1 MPTALL
7 QHFGVSRCT
16 HAGDQIPLGVAT
28 GPRAFKRLPLML
40 AGYFAAIVDFC
51 IRRAPLIIAVA
62 AILGL
67 GSATYVERHFAVN
80 SNVHKL
86 LSPNLPWV
94 ERNAAYMVAFPQ
106 QATSILAVVTAPTPE
121 FAGVAAAALAT
132 KLAQQ
137 KSQFHAV
144 SANQSS
150 PYFARESLLYL
161 SPEDL
166 QARMDA
172 LSQAAPLLRTL
183 ASDPSLRGLSHTLSL
198 ALGGLQARRFTLD
211 QTTQPL
217 DAIAAPIEQVLVGKP
232 AAFSWQALLANAPA
246 APQDLMSLV
255 NIWPV
260 LDYSVIEPG
269 QRATAAVRK
278 AVEDAKL
285 QSSYDATV
293 RLTGTVPLADQQ
305 LSTLHQ
311 DVGLNF
317 ALTGII
323 IVSVLWLGLRSMRIV
338 TAACLSIL
346 IGLVIT
352 AAAGLALAGAFNPI
366 SVAFAVLFVGLS
378 ADFAI
383 QFSMRYRAQRHEKV
397 DLKSALVETARLVGA
412 PLTLA
417 ALAAAA
423 GFLSFVPTDYRGVA
437 ELGMIAGCGM
447 VVAYV
452 ASLTLLPVLLW
463 YCDPP
468 AEPEPL
474 GYAGLAGADRFLQRH
489 RVLIVAATSI
499 IALAG
504 LPFLFQLQFNFD
516 PNSLQSTNA
525 EPLVALR
532 ALNSNPRIVIN
543 SAHTLT
549 APADAPAVVKA
560 VSALPEVGGTRNL
573 NSFIP
578 ADQDT
583 KIKIIAGAA
592 GVIDPALNA
601 PKAAPASDSDDVAGL
616 RTAAKDLQ
624 ATTSEGG
631 GPGAAAAARLAKDLD
646 ALASA
651 SPDLRQKAASVF
663 IAPLRID
670 LQQLQA
676 SLHPQTVI
684 RADLPP
690 DLVREWMTPTG
701 LMRTE
706 ILPKGNANDTAT
718 IRKFA
723 KAVLKVAPNATG
735 LAIEVYESGRT
746 VTDAFIKAGIIAIC
760 SIAVLLLIVLR
771 RVNDV
776 LLTLIPLLVAA
787 AVTLEICGLTG
798 FQINYANMI
807 ALPALLGVGVAFK
820 IYYVIAWRSGESNF
834 LQSSLT
840 RAVFFS
846 ALMTATAFGSLM
858 FSSNPGIS
866 SMGKLLGLSLACT
879 LVSAALFQ
887 PALMGPPRHAIAG
900 VP

>member
-1 MPTALL
+1 MPAALL

-94 ERNAAYMVAFPQ
+94 ERNATYMVAFPQ

-121 FAGVAAAALAT
+121 FAGIAAAALAT

-771 RVNDV
+771 RVSDV

-879 LVSAALFQ
+879 LASAALFQ
-887 PALMGPPRHAIAG
+887 PALMGPPRHAMAG

>member
-1 MPTALL
+1 
-7 QHFGVSRCT
+7 
-16 HAGDQIPLGVAT
+16 
-28 GPRAFKRLPLML
+28 ML

-94 ERNAAYMVAFPQ
+94 ERNATYMVAFPQ

-232 AAFSWQALLANAPA
+232 AAFSWQALLANAPT

-504 LPFLFQLQFNFD
+504 LPFLFQL
-516 PNSLQSTNA
+516 
-525 EPLVALR
+525 
-532 ALNSNPRIVIN
+532 
-543 SAHTLT
+543 
-549 APADAPAVVKA
+549 
-560 VSALPEVGGTRNL
+560 
-573 NSFIP
+573 
-578 ADQDT
+578 
-583 KIKIIAGAA
+583 
-592 GVIDPALNA
+592 
-601 PKAAPASDSDDVAGL
+601 
-616 RTAAKDLQ
+616 
-624 ATTSEGG
+624 
-631 GPGAAAAARLAKDLD
+631 
-646 ALASA
+646 
-651 SPDLRQKAASVF
+651 
-663 IAPLRID
+663 
-670 LQQLQA
+670 
-676 SLHPQTVI
+676 
-684 RADLPP
+684 
-690 DLVREWMTPTG
+690 
-701 LMRTE
+701 
-706 ILPKGNANDTAT
+706 
-718 IRKFA
+718 
-723 KAVLKVAPNATG
+723 
-735 LAIEVYESGRT
+735 
-746 VTDAFIKAGIIAIC
+746 
-760 SIAVLLLIVLR
+760 
-771 RVNDV
+771 
-776 LLTLIPLLVAA
+776 
-787 AVTLEICGLTG
+787 
-798 FQINYANMI
+798 
-807 ALPALLGVGVAFK
+807 
-820 IYYVIAWRSGESNF
+820 
-834 LQSSLT
+834 
-840 RAVFFS
+840 
-846 ALMTATAFGSLM
+846 
-858 FSSNPGIS
+858 
-866 SMGKLLGLSLACT
+866 
-879 LVSAALFQ
+879 
-887 PALMGPPRHAIAG
+887 
-900 VP
+900 

>member
-1 MPTALL
+1 
-7 QHFGVSRCT
+7 
-16 HAGDQIPLGVAT
+16 
-28 GPRAFKRLPLML
+28 ML
-40 AGYFAAIVDFC
+40 AGYFVAIVDFC
-51 IRRAPLIIAVA
+51 IRRAPLIIATA

-67 GSATYVERHFAVN
+67 GSAAYVERHFAVN

-86 LSPNLPWV
+86 LSANLPWV
-94 ERNAAYMVAFPQ
+94 KRDAAYMAAFPQ
-106 QATSILAVVTAPTPE
+106 QANSILAVVTAPTPE
-121 FAGVAAAALAT
+121 FAGVAAATLAAELT
-132 KLAQQ
+132 PQ
-137 KSQFHAV
+137 KSKFHAV

-166 QARMDA
+166 RARMDA

-183 ASDPSLRGLSHTLSL
+183 ASDPSLRGLSHSLSL
-198 ALGGLQARRFTLD
+198 ALGGLQAGRFTLD
-211 QTTQPL
+211 QMAQTL
-217 DAIAAPIEQVLVGKP
+217 DAIAAPIEQILAGKP
-232 AAFSWQALLANAPA
+232 AVFSWQVLLANTPG
-246 APQDLMSLV
+246 APQDLISLV

-260 LDYSVIEPG
+260 LDYGAIEPG

-323 IVSVLWLGLRSMRIV
+323 IVTVLWLGLRSIRIV
-338 TAACLSIL
+338 AAACVSIL

-352 AAAGLALAGAFNPI
+352 AAAGLAFAGAFNPI
-366 SVAFAVLFVGLS
+366 SIAFAVLFVGLG

-383 QFSMRYRAQRHEKV
+383 QFSMRYRGQRHEKV
-397 DLKSALVETARLVGA
+397 DLKSSLVETARLVGA

-474 GYAGLAGADRFLQRH
+474 GYAGLASADRFLQRH

-499 IALAG
+499 VALAG

-532 ALNSNPRIVIN
+532 VLNSNPRIVIN
-543 SAHTLT
+543 SADTL
-549 APADAPAVVKA
+549 ASPADGPALVKA
-560 VSALPEVGGTRNL
+560 VSALPEVGGTRIL
-573 NSFIP
+573 DSFIP

-592 GVIDPALNA
+592 AVIDPALNA
-601 PKAAPASDSDDVAGL
+601 PKAVPPSDHDDVAAM

-624 ATTSEGG
+624 AATSEGG
-631 GPGAAAAARLAKDLD
+631 GPGAAAAARLAKALD

-663 IAPLRID
+663 IAPLQID
-670 LQQLQA
+670 FQQLQA
-676 SLHPQTVI
+676 SLHPQTVT
-684 RADLPP
+684 RSDLPP
-690 DLVREWMTPTG
+690 DLVRERMTPTG
-701 LMRTE
+701 LMSTE
-706 ILPKGNANDTAT
+706 ILPKGNANDSET

-723 KAVLKVAPNATG
+723 KAVLKVVPNATG
-735 LAIEVYESGRT
+735 IAIELYETGRT
-746 VTDAFIKAGIIAIC
+746 VTYAFIMAGIIAIC
-760 SIAVLLLIVLR
+760 SIAVLLFIVLR
-771 RVNDV
+771 RVGDV
-776 LLTLIPLLVAA
+776 LLTLIPLLVAT

-820 IYYVIAWRSGESNF
+820 IYYVIAWRAGESNF
-834 LQSSLT
+834 LQSNLT

-858 FSSNPGIS
+858 FSSNPGIA
-866 SMGKLLGLSLACT
+866 SMGKLLALSLACT
-879 LVSAALFQ
+879 LASAALFQ
-887 PALMGPPRHAIAG
+887 PALMGPPRHAKAG

>member
-1 MPTALL
+1 MPAALL

-94 ERNAAYMVAFPQ
+94 ERNATYMVAFPQ

-183 ASDPSLRGLSHTLSL
+183 ASDMSLRGLSHTLSL

>member
-1 MPTALL
+1 MSPSRGRSVPLL
-7 QHFGVSRCT
+7 I
-16 HAGDQIPLGVAT
+16 AD
-28 GPRAFKRLPLML
+28 GPPAFSQLLRML
-40 AGYFAAIVDFC
+40 ASYFVAIVDFC
-51 IRRAPLIIAVA
+51 IRRAPLIIAIT

-67 GSATYVERHFAVN
+67 GSAAYVERHFAVN
-80 SNVHKL
+80 SNLNKL

-94 ERNAAYMVAFPQ
+94 KRDAGYLAAFPQ
-106 QATSILAVVTAPTPE
+106 QASSILAVVTAPTPE
-121 FAGVAAAALAT
+121 FAGAAAAALAT
-132 KLAQQ
+132 KLTPQ

-150 PYFARESLLYL
+150 PFFARETLLYL
-161 SPEDL
+161 SPQDL
-166 QARMDA
+166 QAQIGA

-183 ASDPSLRGLSHTLSL
+183 ASDPSLRGLSRALSL
-198 ALGGLQARRFTLD
+198 ALGGLQAGRFTLD
-211 QTTQPL
+211 QMAQPL
-217 DAIAAPIEQVLVGKP
+217 DVIAAPIEQVPVDKP
-232 AAFSWQALLANAPA
+232 AAFSWQVLLANAPA
-246 APQDLMSLV
+246 APEDLMSLI

-260 LDYSVIEPG
+260 LDYGAIEPG

-293 RLTGTVPLADQQ
+293 GLTGTVPLADQQ

-323 IVSVLWLGLRSMRIV
+323 IVTVLWLALRSMRIV
-338 TAACLSIL
+338 VAVCLNIL

-366 SVAFAVLFVGLS
+366 SVAFAVLFVGLG

-383 QFSMRYRAQRHEKV
+383 QYSVRYRAQRHEKV
-397 DLKSALVETARLVGA
+397 DLKSALIGAARLVGA

-452 ASLTLLPVLLW
+452 ASLSLLPVLLW

-468 AEPEPL
+468 GEPEPL
-474 GYAGLAGADRFLQRH
+474 GYARLASADRFLHRH
-489 RVLIVAATSI
+489 RVLIVAVTSVV
-499 IALAG
+499 ALGG

-516 PNSLQSTNA
+516 PNSLQSANA

-532 ALNSNPRIVIN
+532 ALNNNPRIVIN
-543 SAHTLT
+543 AADTLT

-560 VSALPEVGGTRNL
+560 ASALPEVGGTRNL
-573 NSFIP
+573 DSFIP
-578 ADQDT
+578 ADQDA

-592 GVIDPALNA
+592 AVIDPALTA
-601 PKAAPASDSDDVAGL
+601 PKVAPPSDSDDVAAL
-616 RTAAKDLQ
+616 HTAAKNLRDT
-624 ATTSEGG
+624 ASEGGG

-651 SPDLRQKAASVF
+651 GPDLRQKTASVF
-663 IAPLRID
+663 IAPLQID
-670 LQQLQA
+670 LQQLRA
-676 SLHPQTVI
+676 SLHPQTVT

-690 DLVREWMTPTG
+690 DLVREWMTPAG
-701 LMRTE
+701 LIRTE

-723 KAVLKVAPNATG
+723 EAVLKVVPNATG
-735 LAIEVYESGRT
+735 EAIEVYEWGRT

-760 SIAVLLLIVLR
+760 SIAVLLFIVLR
-771 RVNDV
+771 RFGDV

-798 FQINYANMI
+798 FQINYANII

-820 IYYVIAWRSGESNF
+820 IYYVIAWRAGKSNF
-834 LQSSLT
+834 LQSNLT

-866 SMGKLLGLSLACT
+866 SMGKLLALSLACT
-879 LVSAALFQ
+879 LASAALFQ
-887 PALMGPPRHAIAG
+887 PALMGPPRHAKAG
-900 VP
+900 AP

>member
-1 MPTALL
+1 
-7 QHFGVSRCT
+7 
-16 HAGDQIPLGVAT
+16 
-28 GPRAFKRLPLML
+28 ML
-40 AGYFAAIVDFC
+40 AGYFVAIVGFC
-51 IRRAPLIIAVA
+51 IRRAPLIVAMA

-67 GSATYVERHFAVN
+67 GSAAYVERHFAVN

-86 LSPNLPWV
+86 LSANLPWV
-94 ERNAAYMVAFPQ
+94 KRDAAYMAAFPQ
-106 QATSILAVVTAPTPE
+106 QADSILAVVTAPTPE
-121 FAGVAAAALAT
+121 FAGVAAAALAA
-132 KLAQQ
+132 KLTPQ
-137 KSQFHAV
+137 KSKFHAV

-198 ALGGLQARRFTLD
+198 ALGGLQSGRFTLD
-211 QTTQPL
+211 QTAQTL
-217 DAIAAPIEQVLVGKP
+217 DAVAAPIERILAGKP
-232 AAFSWQALLANAPA
+232 AAFSWQVLLANTPVAPE
-246 APQDLMSLV
+246 DLISLV

-260 LDYSVIEPG
+260 LDYGAIEPG

-293 RLTGTVPLADQQ
+293 LLTGTVPLADQQ

-317 ALTGII
+317 GLTGII
-323 IVSVLWLGLRSMRIV
+323 IVTVLWLGLRSMRIV
-338 TAACLSIL
+338 AAACLSIL

-366 SVAFAVLFVGLS
+366 SIAFAVLFVGLG

-474 GYAGLAGADRFLQRH
+474 GYAGLASVDRFLQRH

-499 IALAG
+499 VALAG

-516 PNSLQSTNA
+516 PNSLQNANA

-532 ALNSNPRIVIN
+532 VLNSNPRIVIN
-543 SAHTLT
+543 SADTLT
-549 APADAPAVVKA
+549 TPADAPAVVKA
-560 VSALPEVGGTRNL
+560 VFALPEVGGTRNL
-573 NSFIP
+573 DSFIP

-601 PKAAPASDSDDVAGL
+601 PKAAPPSDSDDVAAM
-616 RTAAKDLQ
+616 RTAVKDLQ

-631 GPGAAAAARLAKDLD
+631 GLGGAAAARLTKALD

-651 SPDLRQKAASVF
+651 GPDLRQKAASVF
-663 IAPLRID
+663 IAPLQID

-676 SLHPQTVI
+676 SLHPQTVT
-684 RADLPP
+684 RSDLPP

-706 ILPKGNANDTAT
+706 ILPKGNANDIAT
-718 IRKFA
+718 IRTFA
-723 KAVLKVAPNATG
+723 EAVLKVVPDATG
-735 LAIEVYESGRT
+735 VGIEVYEWGRT

-760 SIAVLLLIVLR
+760 SIAVLLFIVLR
-771 RVNDV
+771 RIGDV

-798 FQINYANMI
+798 LQINYAN
-807 ALPALLGVGVAFK
+807 
-820 IYYVIAWRSGESNF
+820 
-834 LQSSLT
+834 
-840 RAVFFS
+840 
-846 ALMTATAFGSLM
+846 
-858 FSSNPGIS
+858 
-866 SMGKLLGLSLACT
+866 
-879 LVSAALFQ
+879 
-887 PALMGPPRHAIAG
+887 
-900 VP
+900 

>member
-1 MPTALL
+1 MLARC
-7 QHFGVSRCT
+7 FGV
-16 HAGDQIPLGVAT
+16 
-28 GPRAFKRLPLML
+28 
-40 AGYFAAIVDFC
+40 IVDFC
-51 IRRAPLIIAVA
+51 IRHAPAIIAIT

-67 GSATYVERHFAVN
+67 GSAVYVERHFAVN
-80 SNVHKL
+80 SNFNKL

-94 ERNAAYMVAFPQ
+94 KHDAAFAEAFPQ
-106 QATSILAVVTAPTPE
+106 QVSSILAVVTAPTPE
-121 FAGVAAAALAT
+121 FASTAAAALAS
-132 KLAQQ
+132 KLTPQ
-137 KSQFHAV
+137 KDQFHAV
-144 SANQSS
+144 SADQSS

-161 SPEDL
+161 SAQDL
-166 QARMDA
+166 QARMSA
-172 LSQAAPLLRTL
+172 LSQATPLLRTL
-183 ASDPSLRGLSHTLSL
+183 ASDPSLRGLSHALSL
-198 ALGGLQARRFTLD
+198 ALGGLQAGQFTSD
-211 QTTQPL
+211 QMAQPL
-217 DAIAAPIEQVLVGKP
+217 DAIAAPIERVLVGEP
-232 AAFSWQALLANAPA
+232 AAFSWQVLLANAPA
-246 APQDLMSLV
+246 APQDLISLV

-260 LDYSVIEPG
+260 LDYSAIEPG

-285 QSSYDATV
+285 QSSYQATV
-293 RLTGTVPLADQQ
+293 GLTGTVPLADQQ
-305 LSTLHQ
+305 LSTLNQ

-323 IVSVLWLGLRSMRIV
+323 IVTVLWLALRSMRIV
-338 TAACLSIL
+338 AAVCLSIL

-352 AAAGLALAGAFNPI
+352 AAAGLAFAGAFNPI
-366 SVAFAVLFVGLS
+366 SVAFAVLFVGLG

-383 QFSMRYRAQRHEKV
+383 QFSVRYRAQRHEEG
-397 DLKSALVETARLVGA
+397 DLKSALVGAARLVGA

-463 YCDPP
+463 YCNPP
-468 AEPEPL
+468 GEPEPL
-474 GYAGLAGADRFLQRH
+474 GWASLAIADRFLHRH
-489 RVLIVAATSI
+489 RMFIVAATSI

-504 LPFLFQLQFNFD
+504 LPFLFRLQFNFD
-516 PNSLQSTNA
+516 PNSLQSANA

-532 ALNSNPRIVIN
+532 ALNGNPRIVIN
-543 SAHTLT
+543 SAGTLT
-549 APADAPAVVKA
+549 TPADAPAVVKA
-560 VSALPEVGGTRNL
+560 VSALPQVAGTRNL
-573 NSFIP
+573 DSFIP

-592 GVIDPALNA
+592 GVIDPALDA
-601 PKAAPASDSDDVAGL
+601 PKAAPPSDSDDVAAL

-624 ATTSEGG
+624 DAASGG
-631 GPGAAAAARLAKDLD
+631 SGPGTTAAARLARDVNV
-646 ALASA
+646 LASA

-663 IAPLRID
+663 IAPLQID

-676 SLHPQTVI
+676 SLHPQTMT
-684 RADLPP
+684 RTDLPP
-690 DLVREWMTPTG
+690 DLVREWITPAG

-706 ILPKGNANDTAT
+706 ILPKGNANDTT
-718 IRKFA
+718 TVRKFA
-723 KAVLKVAPNATG
+723 EAVLKVAPNATG
-735 LAIEVYESGRT
+735 QAIEIYEWGRT

-760 SIAVLLLIVLR
+760 SIAVLLFIVLR
-771 RVNDV
+771 RVGDV

-798 FQINYANMI
+798 FQINYANII

-820 IYYVIAWRSGESNF
+820 IYYVIAWRAGEWNF
-834 LQSSLT
+834 LESTLT

-866 SMGKLLGLSLACT
+866 SMGKLLALSLACT
-879 LVSAALFQ
+879 LASAALFQ
-887 PALMGPPRHAIAG
+887 PALMGPPRHTKASA
-900 VP
+900 P

>member
-1 MPTALL
+1 MLARC
-7 QHFGVSRCT
+7 FGV
-16 HAGDQIPLGVAT
+16 I
-28 GPRAFKRLPLML
+28 
-40 AGYFAAIVDFC
+40 IDFC
-51 IRRAPLIIAVA
+51 IRHAPAIIAIT

-67 GSATYVERHFAVN
+67 GSAVYVERHFAVN
-80 SNVHKL
+80 SNFNKL

-94 ERNAAYMVAFPQ
+94 KHDAAFAEAFPQ
-106 QATSILAVVTAPTPE
+106 QVSSILAVVTAPTPE
-121 FAGVAAAALAT
+121 FASTAAAALAS
-132 KLAQQ
+132 KLTPQ
-137 KSQFHAV
+137 KDQFHAV
-144 SANQSS
+144 SADQSS

-161 SPEDL
+161 SAQDL
-166 QARMDA
+166 QARMSA
-172 LSQAAPLLRTL
+172 LSQATPLLRTL
-183 ASDPSLRGLSHTLSL
+183 ASDPSLRGLSHALSL
-198 ALGGLQARRFTLD
+198 ALGGLQAGQFTSD
-211 QTTQPL
+211 QMAQPL
-217 DAIAAPIEQVLVGKP
+217 DAIAAPIERVLVGEP
-232 AAFSWQALLANAPA
+232 AAFSWQVLLANAPA
-246 APQDLMSLV
+246 APQDLISLV

-260 LDYSVIEPG
+260 LDYSAIEPG

-285 QSSYDATV
+285 QSSYQATV
-293 RLTGTVPLADQQ
+293 GLTGTVPLADQQ
-305 LSTLHQ
+305 LSTLNQ

-323 IVSVLWLGLRSMRIV
+323 IVTVLWLALRSMRIV
-338 TAACLSIL
+338 AAVCLSIL

-352 AAAGLALAGAFNPI
+352 AAAGLAFAGAFNPI
-366 SVAFAVLFVGLS
+366 SVAFAVLFVGLG

-383 QFSMRYRAQRHEKV
+383 QFSVRYRAQRHEEG
-397 DLKSALVETARLVGA
+397 DLKSALVGAARLVGA

-463 YCDPP
+463 YCNPP
-468 AEPEPL
+468 GEPEPL
-474 GYAGLAGADRFLQRH
+474 GWASLAIADRFLHRH
-489 RVLIVAATSI
+489 RMFIVAATSI

-504 LPFLFQLQFNFD
+504 LPFLFRLQFNFD
-516 PNSLQSTNA
+516 PNSLQSANA

-532 ALNSNPRIVIN
+532 ALNGNPRIVIN
-543 SAHTLT
+543 SADTLT
-549 APADAPAVVKA
+549 PPADAPAVVKA
-560 VSALPEVGGTRNL
+560 VSALPQVAGTRNL
-573 NSFIP
+573 DSFIP

-592 GVIDPALNA
+592 GVIDSALDA
-601 PKAAPASDSDDVAGL
+601 PKAAPPSDSDDVAAL

-624 ATTSEGG
+624 DAASGG
-631 GPGAAAAARLAKDLD
+631 SGPGTAAAARLARDVN

-663 IAPLRID
+663 IAPLQID

-676 SLHPQTVI
+676 SLHPQTMT
-684 RADLPP
+684 RTDLPP
-690 DLVREWMTPTG
+690 DLVREWMTPAG

-706 ILPKGNANDTAT
+706 ILPKGNANDTT
-718 IRKFA
+718 TVRKFA
-723 KAVLKVAPNATG
+723 EAVLKVAPNATG
-735 LAIEVYESGRT
+735 QAIEIYEWGRT

-760 SIAVLLLIVLR
+760 SIAVLLFIVLR
-771 RVNDV
+771 RVGDV

-798 FQINYANMI
+798 FQINYANII

-820 IYYVIAWRSGESNF
+820 IYYVNAWRAGEWNF
-834 LQSSLT
+834 LESTLT

-866 SMGKLLGLSLACT
+866 SMGKLLALSLACT
-879 LVSAALFQ
+879 LASAALFQ
-887 PALMGPPRHAIAG
+887 PALMGPPRHTKASA
-900 VP
+900 P

>member
-1 MPTALL
+1 
-7 QHFGVSRCT
+7 
-16 HAGDQIPLGVAT
+16 
-28 GPRAFKRLPLML
+28 ML

-121 FAGVAAAALAT
+121 FAGIAAAALAT

-532 ALNSNPRIVIN
+532 ALNRNPRIVIN

-771 RVNDV
+771 RVSDV

-879 LVSAALFQ
+879 LASAALFQ
-887 PALMGPPRHAIAG
+887 PALMGPPRHAMAG

>member
-1 MPTALL
+1 
-7 QHFGVSRCT
+7 
-16 HAGDQIPLGVAT
+16 
-28 GPRAFKRLPLML
+28 ML
-40 AGYFAAIVDFC
+40 ARCFGAIVDFC
-51 IRRAPLIIAVA
+51 IRHAPVIIAIT

-67 GSATYVERHFAVN
+67 GSAVYVERHFGVN
-80 SNVHKL
+80 SNFDRL
-86 LSPNLPWV
+86 LSPNLPWAK
-94 ERNAAYMVAFPQ
+94 RDAAYKAAFPQ
-106 QATSILAVVTAPTPE
+106 QASSILAVVTAPTPE
-121 FAGVAAAALAT
+121 FAGAAAGALAA
-132 KLAQQ
+132 KLTPQ

-150 PYFARESLLYL
+150 PFFARESLLYL
-161 SPEDL
+161 SPQDL
-166 QARMDA
+166 RAQLGA

-183 ASDPSLRGLSHTLSL
+183 ASDPSLRGLSQTLSL
-198 ALGGLQARRFTLD
+198 ALGGLQAGRFTLD
-211 QTTQPL
+211 QMAQPL
-217 DAIAAPIEQVLVGKP
+217 DAIAAPIAQVLVDKP
-232 AAFSWQALLANAPA
+232 AAFSWQVLLADAPA
-246 APQDLMSLV
+246 APQDLMSLINV
-255 NIWPV
+255 WPV
-260 LDYSVIEPG
+260 LDYGAIEPG

-317 ALTGII
+317 VLTGII
-323 IVSVLWLGLRSMRIV
+323 IVTVLWLALRSMRIV
-338 TAACLSIL
+338 AAVCLTIL

-352 AAAGLALAGAFNPI
+352 AAGGLALVGAFNPI
-366 SVAFAVLFVGLS
+366 SVAFAVLFVGLG

-383 QFSMRYRAQRHEKV
+383 QYSVRYRAQRHEKV
-397 DLKSALVETARLVGA
+397 DLKSALVGAARLVGA

-437 ELGMIAGCGM
+437 ELGLIAGCGM

-452 ASLTLLPVLLW
+452 ASLSLLPVLLW

-468 AEPEPL
+468 GEPEPL
-474 GYAGLAGADRFLQRH
+474 GFAGLASADRFLHRH
-489 RVLIVAATSI
+489 RVLIIAVTLVV
-499 IALAG
+499 ALAG

-516 PNSLQSTNA
+516 PNSLQNANA

-543 SAHTLT
+543 AADTLT

-560 VSALPEVGGTRNL
+560 VSALPEVRGTRNL
-573 NSFIP
+573 DSFIP

-592 GVIDPALNA
+592 AVIDPALTA
-601 PKAAPASDSDDVAGL
+601 PKAAPPSDSDDVAAL

-624 ATTSEGG
+624 DAASEGG
-631 GPGAAAAARLAKDLD
+631 GPGAAAAARLAEDLD

-663 IAPLRID
+663 IVPLQID
-670 LQQLQA
+670 LQHLQA
-676 SLHPQTVI
+676 SLHPQTVT

-690 DLVREWMTPTG
+690 DLVNEWMTPDG

-706 ILPKGNANDTAT
+706 ILPKGNANDIAT

-723 KAVLKVAPNATG
+723 KAVLKVVPDAAG
-735 LAIEVYESGRT
+735 VGIEVYEWGRT
-746 VTDAFIKAGIIAIC
+746 VTDAFIKAGIIALC
-760 SIAVLLLIVLR
+760 SIAVLLFIVLR
-771 RVNDV
+771 RIGDV

-798 FQINYANMI
+798 LQINYANII

-820 IYYVIAWRSGESNF
+820 IYYVIAWRAGESNF
-834 LQSSLT
+834 LQSNLT

-866 SMGKLLGLSLACT
+866 SMGKLLALSLACT
-879 LVSAALFQ
+879 LASAALFQ
-887 PALMGPPRHAIAG
+887 PALMGPPRHAKASAE
-900 VP
+900 VS

>member
-1 MPTALL
+1 MPAALL

-532 ALNSNPRIVIN
+532 ALNRNPRIVIN

-624 ATTSEGG
+624 ATTSKGG
-631 GPGAAAAARLAKDLD
+631 GPGAAAASRLAKDLD

-879 LVSAALFQ
+879 LASAALFQ
-887 PALMGPPRHAIAG
+887 PALMGPPRHAMAG

>member
-1 MPTALL
+1 
-7 QHFGVSRCT
+7 
-16 HAGDQIPLGVAT
+16 
-28 GPRAFKRLPLML
+28 ML
-40 AGYFAAIVDFC
+40 ASYFAAIVDFC
-51 IRRAPLIIAVA
+51 IRRAPLIIAVT

-67 GSATYVERHFAVN
+67 GSAAYVERHFAVN
-80 SNVHKL
+80 SNLNKL

-94 ERNAAYMVAFPQ
+94 QRDAGYMAAFPQ
-106 QATSILAVVTAPTPE
+106 QASSILAVVTAPTPE
-121 FAGVAAAALAT
+121 FAGAAAAALAA
-132 KLAQQ
+132 KLTPQ

-150 PYFARESLLYL
+150 PFFARETLLYL
-161 SPEDL
+161 SPQDL
-166 QARMDA
+166 QAQVGA

-183 ASDPSLRGLSHTLSL
+183 ASDPSLRGLSRALSL
-198 ALGGLQARRFTLD
+198 ALGGLQAGRFTLD
-211 QTTQPL
+211 QMAQPL
-217 DAIAAPIEQVLVGKP
+217 DVIAAPIEQVLVDKP
-232 AAFSWQALLANAPA
+232 AAFSWQVLLADAPA

-260 LDYSVIEPG
+260 LDYDAIEPG
-269 QRATAAVRK
+269 QRATGAVRK

-293 RLTGTVPLADQQ
+293 GLTGTVPLADQQ

-317 ALTGII
+317 AVTGII
-323 IVSVLWLGLRSMRIV
+323 IVTVLWLALRSMRIV
-338 TAACLSIL
+338 AAVCLNIL

-366 SVAFAVLFVGLS
+366 SVAFAVLFVGLG

-383 QFSMRYRAQRHEKV
+383 QYSVRYRAQRHEKV
-397 DLKSALVETARLVGA
+397 DLKSALVGAARLVGA

-423 GFLSFVPTDYRGVA
+423 GFFSFVPTDYRGVA

-452 ASLTLLPVLLW
+452 ASLSLLPVLLW

-468 AEPEPL
+468 GEPVPL
-474 GYAGLAGADRFLQRH
+474 GYAGLANADRFLHRH
-489 RVLIVAATSI
+489 RVLIVAVTSVV
-499 IALAG
+499 ALAG

-516 PNSLQSTNA
+516 PNSLQSPNT

-543 SAHTLT
+543 AADTLT

-560 VSALPEVGGTRNL
+560 ASALPEVGTTRNL
-573 NSFIP
+573 DSFIP

-592 GVIDPALNA
+592 AVIDPALTA
-601 PKAAPASDSDDVAGL
+601 PKVAPPADGDDVAAL
-616 RTAAKDLQ
+616 HTAAKNLRDT
-624 ATTSEGG
+624 ASEGGG
-631 GPGAAAAARLAKDLD
+631 GPGADAAARLAKDLD

-651 SPDLRQKAASVF
+651 SLDLRQKAASVF
-663 IAPLRID
+663 IAPLQID
-670 LQQLQA
+670 LQQLRA
-676 SLHPQTVI
+676 SLHPQAVT

-690 DLVREWMTPTG
+690 DLVREWMTPAG

-723 KAVLKVAPNATG
+723 EAVLKVVPNATG
-735 LAIEVYESGRT
+735 EAIEVYEWGRT

-760 SIAVLLLIVLR
+760 SIAVLLFIVLR
-771 RVNDV
+771 RFGDV

-798 FQINYANMI
+798 LQINYANII

-820 IYYVIAWRSGESNF
+820 IYYVIAWRAGESNF
-834 LQSSLT
+834 LQSNLT

-866 SMGKLLGLSLACT
+866 SMGKLLALSLACT
-879 LVSAALFQ
+879 LASAALFQ
-887 PALMGPPRHAIAG
+887 PALMGPPRHANAG
-900 VP
+900 AP

>member
-1 MPTALL
+1 MLARC
-7 QHFGVSRCT
+7 FGV
-16 HAGDQIPLGVAT
+16 I
-28 GPRAFKRLPLML
+28 
-40 AGYFAAIVDFC
+40 IDFC
-51 IRRAPLIIAVA
+51 IRHAPAIIAIT

-67 GSATYVERHFAVN
+67 GSAVYVERHFAVN
-80 SNVHKL
+80 SNFNKL

-94 ERNAAYMVAFPQ
+94 KHDAAFAEAFPQ
-106 QATSILAVVTAPTPE
+106 QVSSILAVVTAPTPE
-121 FAGVAAAALAT
+121 FASTAAAALAS
-132 KLAQQ
+132 KLTPQ
-137 KSQFHAV
+137 KDQFHAV
-144 SANQSS
+144 SADQSS

-161 SPEDL
+161 SAQDL
-166 QARMDA
+166 QARMSA
-172 LSQAAPLLRTL
+172 LSQATPLLRTL
-183 ASDPSLRGLSHTLSL
+183 ASDPSLRGLSHALSL
-198 ALGGLQARRFTLD
+198 ALGGLQAGQFTSD
-211 QTTQPL
+211 QMAQPL
-217 DAIAAPIEQVLVGKP
+217 DAIAAPIERVLVGEP
-232 AAFSWQALLANAPA
+232 AAFSWQVLLANAPA
-246 APQDLMSLV
+246 APQDLISLV

-260 LDYSVIEPG
+260 LDYSAIEPG

-285 QSSYDATV
+285 QSSYQATV
-293 RLTGTVPLADQQ
+293 GLTGTVPLADQQ
-305 LSTLHQ
+305 LSTLNQ

-323 IVSVLWLGLRSMRIV
+323 IVTVLWLALRSLRIV
-338 TAACLSIL
+338 AAVCLSIL

-352 AAAGLALAGAFNPI
+352 AAAGLAFAGAFNPI
-366 SVAFAVLFVGLS
+366 SVAFAVLFVGLG

-383 QFSMRYRAQRHEKV
+383 QFSVRYRAQRHEEG
-397 DLKSALVETARLVGA
+397 DLKSALVGAARLVGA

-463 YCDPP
+463 YCNPP
-468 AEPEPL
+468 GEPEPL
-474 GYAGLAGADRFLQRH
+474 GWASLASADRFLHRH
-489 RVLIVAATSI
+489 RMLIVAATSI

-504 LPFLFQLQFNFD
+504 LPFLFRLQFNFD
-516 PNSLQSTNA
+516 PNSLQSANA

-532 ALNSNPRIVIN
+532 ALNGNPRIVIN
-543 SAHTLT
+543 SAGTLT
-549 APADAPAVVKA
+549 TPADAPAVVKA
-560 VSALPEVGGTRNL
+560 VSALPQVAGTRNL
-573 NSFIP
+573 DSFIP

-592 GVIDPALNA
+592 GVIDSALDA
-601 PKAAPASDSDDVAGL
+601 PKAAPPSDSDDVAAL

-624 ATTSEGG
+624 DAASGG
-631 GPGAAAAARLAKDLD
+631 SGPGTAAAARLARDVNV
-646 ALASA
+646 LASA

-663 IAPLRID
+663 IAPLQID

-676 SLHPQTVI
+676 SLHPQTMT
-684 RADLPP
+684 RTDLPP
-690 DLVREWMTPTG
+690 DLVREWITPAG

-706 ILPKGNANDTAT
+706 ILPKGNANDTT
-718 IRKFA
+718 TVRKFA
-723 KAVLKVAPNATG
+723 EAVLKVAPNATG
-735 LAIEVYESGRT
+735 QAIEIYEWGRT

-760 SIAVLLLIVLR
+760 SIAVLLFIVLR
-771 RVNDV
+771 RVGDV

-798 FQINYANMI
+798 FQINYANII

-820 IYYVIAWRSGESNF
+820 IYYVIAWRAGEWNF
-834 LQSSLT
+834 LESTLT

-866 SMGKLLGLSLACT
+866 SMGKLLALSLACT
-879 LVSAALFQ
+879 LASAALFQ
-887 PALMGPPRHAIAG
+887 PALMGPPRHTKASA
-900 VP
+900 P

>member
-94 ERNAAYMVAFPQ
+94 ERNATYMVAFPQ

-183 ASDPSLRGLSHTLSL
+183 ASDMSLRGLSHTLSL

-624 ATTSEGG
+624 ATTSKGG

-771 RVNDV
+771 RVSDV

-887 PALMGPPRHAIAG
+887 PALMGPPRHAMAG

>member
-1 MPTALL
+1 MPAALL

-183 ASDPSLRGLSHTLSL
+183 ASDMSLRGLSHTLSL

-624 ATTSEGG
+624 ATTSKGG
-631 GPGAAAAARLAKDLD
+631 GPGAAAASRLAKDLD

-771 RVNDV
+771 RVSDV

-879 LVSAALFQ
+879 LASAALFQ
-887 PALMGPPRHAIAG
+887 PALMGPPRHAMAG

>member
-1 MPTALL
+1 
-7 QHFGVSRCT
+7 
-16 HAGDQIPLGVAT
+16 
-28 GPRAFKRLPLML
+28 ML

-94 ERNAAYMVAFPQ
+94 ERNATYMVAFPQ

-260 LDYSVIEPG
+260 LDYSVIESG

-397 DLKSALVETARLVGA
+397 DLKTALVETARLVGA

-504 LPFLFQLQFNFD
+504 LPFLFQLQFDFD

-532 ALNSNPRIVIN
+532 ALNRNPRIVIN

-601 PKAAPASDSDDVAGL
+601 PKAAPASDSDDVAEL

-624 ATTSEGG
+624 ATTSKGG

-820 IYYVIAWRSGESNF
+820 IYYVIAWRSGESNI

-879 LVSAALFQ
+879 LASAALFQ
-887 PALMGPPRHAIAG
+887 PALMGPPRHAMAG

>member
-1 MPTALL
+1 
-7 QHFGVSRCT
+7 
-16 HAGDQIPLGVAT
+16 
-28 GPRAFKRLPLML
+28 ML

-67 GSATYVERHFAVN
+67 GSATYVERHFAIN

-121 FAGVAAAALAT
+121 FAGIAAAALAT

-144 SANQSS
+144 SANQGS

-183 ASDPSLRGLSHTLSL
+183 ASDPSLRGLSQTLSL

-771 RVNDV
+771 RVSDV

-879 LVSAALFQ
+879 LASAALFQ
-887 PALMGPPRHAIAG
+887 PALMGPPRHAMAG

>member
-1 MPTALL
+1 
-7 QHFGVSRCT
+7 
-16 HAGDQIPLGVAT
+16 
-28 GPRAFKRLPLML
+28 ML
-40 AGYFAAIVDFC
+40 AGYFVAIVDFC
-51 IRRAPLIIAVA
+51 IRRGPLIIVMAT
-62 AILGL
+62 ILGL
-67 GSATYVERHFAVN
+67 GSAAYVERHFTVN

-94 ERNAAYMVAFPQ
+94 KRDAAYMAAFPQ
-106 QATSILAVVTAPTPE
+106 QATSIVAVVTAPTPE
-121 FAGVAAAALAT
+121 FAGAAAAALAA
-132 KLAQQ
+132 KLTPQ
-137 KSQFHAV
+137 KNEFHDV

-161 SPEDL
+161 SPQDL
-166 QARMDA
+166 QARMDV

-198 ALGGLQARRFTLD
+198 ALGGLQAGRFTLD
-211 QTTQPL
+211 QMAQTL
-217 DAIAAPIEQVLVGKP
+217 DDIVAPIEQVLAGKP
-232 AAFSWQALLANAPA
+232 AAFSWQVLLANTPV
-246 APQDLMSLV
+246 APQDLISLV
-255 NIWPV
+255 NIWPA
-260 LDYSVIEPG
+260 LDYGAIEPG

-293 RLTGTVPLADQQ
+293 RLTGTVPLVDQQ

-323 IVSVLWLGLRSMRIV
+323 IVTVLWLGLRSMRIV
-338 TAACLSIL
+338 AAACLSIL

-366 SVAFAVLFVGLS
+366 SVAFAVLFVGLG

-383 QFSMRYRAQRHEKV
+383 QFSMRYRAQRHERV

-452 ASLTLLPVLLW
+452 VSLTLLPVLLW

-499 IALAG
+499 VALAG

-516 PNSLQSTNA
+516 PNSLQSANA

-532 ALNSNPRIVIN
+532 LLNSNPRIVIN
-543 SAHTLT
+543 SADTLT
-549 APADAPAVVKA
+549 AAADAPAVVKA

-573 NSFIP
+573 DSFIP

-592 GVIDPALNA
+592 GAIDPALNA
-601 PKAAPASDSDDVAGL
+601 PKVAPPSDSDDIAAL
-616 RTAAKDLQ
+616 RTVAKDLQ
-624 ATTSEGG
+624 GAIGEGR
-631 GPGAAAAARLAKDLD
+631 GPGATAAARLARALD

-651 SPDLRQKAASVF
+651 TPDLRQKVASVF
-663 IAPLRID
+663 IAPLQID

-676 SLHPQTVI
+676 SLHPQTVT
-684 RADLPP
+684 RSGLPP
-690 DLVREWMTPTG
+690 DLVRQWMTPDG
-701 LMRTE
+701 LMRME

-723 KAVLKVAPNATG
+723 KAVLKVAPSATG
-735 LAIEVYESGRT
+735 PAIEVYETGRT
-746 VTDAFIKAGIIAIC
+746 VTEAFIKAGIIAIC
-760 SIAVLLLIVLR
+760 SIAVLLFIVLR
-771 RVNDV
+771 RLGDV

-787 AVTLEICGLTG
+787 VVTLEICGLIG

-820 IYYVIAWRSGESNF
+820 IYYVIAWRAGESNF
-834 LQSSLT
+834 LQSNLT

-858 FSSNPGIS
+858 FSNNPGIA
-866 SMGKLLGLSLACT
+866 SMGKLLALSLACT
-879 LVSAALFQ
+879 LASAALFQ
-887 PALMGPPRHAIAG
+887 PALMGPPRQAKAG

>member
-1 MPTALL
+1 MPAALL

-94 ERNAAYMVAFPQ
+94 ERNATYMVAFPQ

-601 PKAAPASDSDDVAGL
+601 PKAAPASDSDDVAAL

-771 RVNDV
+771 RVSDV

-879 LVSAALFQ
+879 LASAALFQ
-887 PALMGPPRHAIAG
+887 PALMGPPRHAMAG

>member
-1 MPTALL
+1 
-7 QHFGVSRCT
+7 
-16 HAGDQIPLGVAT
+16 
-28 GPRAFKRLPLML
+28 ML
-40 AGYFAAIVDFC
+40 ARCFGAIVDFC
-51 IRRAPLIIAVA
+51 IRRAPLIIVMA

-67 GSATYVERHFAVN
+67 GSAAYVERHFAVN
-80 SNVHKL
+80 SNFDKL
-86 LSPNLPWV
+86 LSANLSWV
-94 ERNAAYMVAFPQ
+94 KRDAAYKAAFPQ
-106 QATSILAVVTAPTPE
+106 QASSILAVVTAPTPE
-121 FAGVAAAALAT
+121 FAGAAAAALAA
-132 KLAQQ
+132 KLTPQ

-150 PYFARESLLYL
+150 PFFARESLLYL
-161 SPEDL
+161 SPQDL
-166 QARMDA
+166 QAQMNT
-172 LSQAAPLLRTL
+172 LTQAAPLLRTL
-183 ASDPSLRGLSHTLSL
+183 ASDPSLRGLSHALSL
-198 ALGGLQARRFTLD
+198 ALGGLQAGQFTPD
-211 QTTQPL
+211 QMARPL
-217 DAIAAPIEQVLVGKP
+217 DAIAAPIEQVLARKP
-232 AAFSWQALLANAPA
+232 AAFSWQVLLADAPA
-246 APQDLMSLV
+246 APQDLMSLI

-260 LDYSVIEPG
+260 LDYGAIEPG

-285 QSSYDATV
+285 QSSYQATV
-293 RLTGTVPLADQQ
+293 GLTGSVPLADQQ
-305 LSTLHQ
+305 LSTLNQ

-323 IVSVLWLGLRSMRIV
+323 IVTVLWLALRSMRIV
-338 TAACLSIL
+338 AAVCLTIL

-352 AAAGLALAGAFNPI
+352 AAAGLLLAGAFNPI
-366 SVAFAVLFVGLS
+366 SVAFAVLFVGLG

-383 QFSMRYRAQRHEKV
+383 QYSVRYRAQRHEKV
-397 DLKSALVETARLVGA
+397 DLKSALVGAARLVGA

-423 GFLSFVPTDYRGVA
+423 GFLSFVPTNYRGVA

-452 ASLTLLPVLLW
+452 ASLSLLPVLLW

-468 AEPEPL
+468 GEPEPL
-474 GYAGLAGADRFLQRH
+474 GWASLASADRFLHRH
-489 RVLIVAATSI
+489 RILIVAATLI
-499 IALAG
+499 VALAG

-516 PNSLQSTNA
+516 PNSLQSANA

-543 SAHTLT
+543 SADTLT

-560 VSALPEVGGTRNL
+560 VSALPEVRGTRNL
-573 NSFIP
+573 DSFIP

-592 GVIDPALNA
+592 SVIDQALNA
-601 PKAAPASDSDDVAGL
+601 PKAAPPSDSDDVAAL
-616 RTAAKDLQ
+616 QTAAKDLK
-624 ATTSEGG
+624 ATTSEGS
-631 GPGAAAAARLAKDLD
+631 GPGTAAAARLARDLN

-651 SPDLRQKAASVF
+651 SPDLRQMAASIF
-663 IAPLRID
+663 IAPLQIN
-670 LQQLQA
+670 LEQLQA
-676 SLHPQTVI
+676 SLHPRTVT

-690 DLVREWMTPTG
+690 DLVREWMTPAG

-723 KAVLKVAPNATG
+723 EAVLKVVPNATG
-735 LAIEVYESGRT
+735 LAIEIYEWGRT
-746 VTDAFIKAGIIAIC
+746 VTDAFIKAGIIALC
-760 SIAVLLLIVLR
+760 SIAVLLFIVLR
-771 RVNDV
+771 RVGDV

-798 FQINYANMI
+798 FEINYANMI

-820 IYYVIAWRSGESNF
+820 IYYVIAWRAGQWNF
-834 LQSSLT
+834 LESTLT

-866 SMGKLLGLSLACT
+866 SMGKLLALSLACT
-879 LVSAALFQ
+879 LASAALFQ
-887 PALMGPPRHAIAG
+887 PALMGPPRHAKAST
-900 VP
+900 P

>member
-1 MPTALL
+1 M
-7 QHFGVSRCT
+7 
-16 HAGDQIPLGVAT
+16 
-28 GPRAFKRLPLML
+28 
-40 AGYFAAIVDFC
+40 
-51 IRRAPLIIAVA
+51 
-62 AILGL
+62 
-67 GSATYVERHFAVN
+67 
-80 SNVHKL
+80 
-86 LSPNLPWV
+86 
-94 ERNAAYMVAFPQ
+94 
-106 QATSILAVVTAPTPE
+106 
-121 FAGVAAAALAT
+121 
-132 KLAQQ
+132 
-137 KSQFHAV
+137 
-144 SANQSS
+144 
-150 PYFARESLLYL
+150 
-161 SPEDL
+161 
-166 QARMDA
+166 
-172 LSQAAPLLRTL
+172 
-183 ASDPSLRGLSHTLSL
+183 
-198 ALGGLQARRFTLD
+198 
-211 QTTQPL
+211 
-217 DAIAAPIEQVLVGKP
+217 
-232 AAFSWQALLANAPA
+232 
-246 APQDLMSLV
+246 
-255 NIWPV
+255 
-260 LDYSVIEPG
+260 
-269 QRATAAVRK
+269 
-278 AVEDAKL
+278 
-285 QSSYDATV
+285 
-293 RLTGTVPLADQQ
+293 
-305 LSTLHQ
+305 
-311 DVGLNF
+311 
-317 ALTGII
+317 
-323 IVSVLWLGLRSMRIV
+323 
-338 TAACLSIL
+338 
-346 IGLVIT
+346 
-352 AAAGLALAGAFNPI
+352 
-366 SVAFAVLFVGLS
+366 LFVGLS

-532 ALNSNPRIVIN
+532 ALNRNPRIVIN

-573 NSFIP
+573 NRFIP